1 MNSIL
6 KVVTQSVLVSVLA
19 AGHATAKTGAVI
31 AITQAEW
38 KENTLSVSG
47 KLRNSTAT
55 TVDLYDS
62 SGRPLGQ
69 ATVNGD
75 HLFNLT
81 RSGLDRPELVCSVV
95 AKTRNSTA
103 STLVKGRDKT
113 CAKVPACRIVAPIRS
128 VQVAVN
134 TDITF
139 KAKVGLKDKSAKP
152 LRMEWDFAVG
162 SMGATPFRTVFAG
175 RPAPAKIRFVRDNTR
190 YRVRFTAWDKKNR
203 YCEDSTERFG
213 SNRGAICAS
222 NTAHGIC
229 PVSRTNG

>member
-95 AKTRNSTA
+95 AKTRNSSA
-103 STLVKGRDKT
+103 SALVKGRDKT

-139 KAKVGLKDKSAKP
+139 KAKAGLKDKSAKP
-152 LRMEWDFAVG
+152 LRMEWDFAGG
-162 SMGATPFRTVFAG
+162 SMGVSTNNPVQDGFRRATGPRQNPL
-175 RPAPAKIRFVRDNTR
+175 RPRQHPLPRAIHGLGQEK
-190 YRVRFTAWDKKNR
+190 
-203 YCEDSTERFG
+203 SLL
-213 SNRGAICAS
+213 RGLD
-222 NTAHGIC
+222 
-229 PVSRTNG
+229 